1 MNINTPICE
10 KTTLVFNKNKIVCPD
25 VKNLFVITINK
36 NKHVTVY
43 YNNGNKKETETI
55 IYNKDNVYYLELI
68 KSEIVSFFQKKII
81 HPWLKNIIVLD
92 YK

>member
-10 KTTLVFNKNKIVCPD
+10 KTTLVLNKNKIFCPNIE
-25 VKNLFVITINK
+25 NLFVITRNK

-43 YNNGNKKETETI
+43 YHNGNKQETETI

-81 HPWLKNIIVLD
+81 HPWLKNIKVSD
-92 YK
+92 YR